1 MLSPVSQ
8 AGERSSTVP
17 SHAAPGRLSRSI
29 LAHLLTE
36 PSKFRHRL
44 TRLRTGAI
52 NKGFAIW
59 DRTGSRP
66 VATLYHHD
74 LIYKTGNFRSL
85 EWLGVPI
92 WQNPLDLWTIQEAIS
107 SVKPGLLVETG
118 TDHGGSALFYANLMD
133 LLGQGEV
140 ITIDI
145 VRKHSLEHPRVRFL
159 HGSSTD
165 PEIVEQVRVAAA
177 GTDGPVMVILDG
189 NHDRDHVAAELEL
202 YAPLVTPG
210 SLLLSQDGVIDRF
223 RIFSDSRPGPLEAN
237 RNFLSQ
243 HPEFE
248 HDRKLNEQFRLTQH
262 PLGWMRR
269 RPERAH

>member
-1 MLSPVSQ
+1 MTFGRP
-8 AGERSSTVP
+8 P
-17 SHAAPGRLSRSI
+17 APGHTSRSI

-36 PSKFRHRL
+36 RSKVGHGL
-44 TRLRTGAI
+44 TRLRTAAI
-52 NKGFAIW
+52 NKTFAVW
-59 DRTGSRP
+59 NRTGSRP

-85 EWLGVPI
+85 TWLGVPI
-92 WQNPLDLWTIQEAIS
+92 WQNVLDLWTIQEAIS
-107 SVKPGLLVETG
+107 SVRPGLLVETG

-133 LLGQGEV
+133 LLDHGEV

-145 VRKHSLEHPRVRFL
+145 VRKHELEHPRVKFL

-165 PEIVEQVRVAAA
+165 PEIVDVVRAAA
-177 GTDGPVMVILDG
+177 ASTEGPVMVILDG
-189 NHDRDHVAAELEL
+189 NHDQDHVAAELEL

-223 RIFSDSRPGPLEAN
+223 RIFRDSRPGPLEAN
-237 RNFLSQ
+237 RNFLSR
-243 HPEFE
+243 HGEFE

-269 RPERAH
+269 RLERAP

>member
-1 MLSPVSQ
+1 
-8 AGERSSTVP
+8 
-17 SHAAPGRLSRSI
+17 
-29 LAHLLTE
+29 LTE
-36 PSKFRHRL
+36 GAKVRHAL
-44 TRLRTGAI
+44 TRLRTAAI
-52 NKGFAIW
+52 NKAFAVW
-59 DRTGSRP
+59 DRTGSGP
-66 VATLYHHD
+66 VASLYHHD

-85 EWLGVPI
+85 EWLNVPI

-118 TDHGGSALFYANLMD
+118 TDQGGSALFYANLMD

-145 VRKHSLEHPRVRFL
+145 VQKHDVNHPRVKFL

-165 PEIVEQVRVAAA
+165 PEIVEVVRAAA
-177 GTDGPVMVILDG
+177 ASTEGPVMVILDG

-210 SLLLSQDGVIDRF
+210 SLLLSQDGVIDEF

-237 RNFLSQ
+237 RNFLSR

-269 RPERAH
+269 RLEQAQ